1 MTKQRPLHVPVT
13 TLFVLALLL
22 PQQSH
27 AKKKKKNSNKNR
39 KLTLQ
44 INKQRE
50 KCQEIC
56 TREFSVDNEQQTQ
69 SLLHDP
75 FSAES
80 MACITKCMSDECH
93 GKIYKQ
99 DELEDGEVDKVRAS
113 SFNDCMRTE
122 LLKRDRSSWL

>member
-1 MTKQRPLHVPVT
+1 MMQQRPLHLPVA

-27 AKKKKKNSNKNR
+27 AKKKKNSNKNR
-39 KLTLQ
+39 KLKLQ

-56 TREFSVDNEQQTQ
+56 TQEFSVDDEQQTQ
-69 SLLHDP
+69 SLLIDP
-75 FSAES
+75 FSAKS
-80 MACITKCMSDECH
+80 MACVTKCMSEECH
-93 GKIYKQ
+93 VKIYKQ

-113 SFNDCMRTE
+113 SFNDCLRTD
-122 LLKRDRSSWL
+122 LLKRNRSTWL